1 MRSFPVDATF
11 DEQTEWWIEN
21 NEATLDRA
29 IAAGQAAKP
38 ITTWAEVAAFVDD
51 AVWERIL
58 GDLAPKS
65 RAEALACRPCKAYPN
80 PAARR
85 LAAVPNPGDGTP

>member
-1 MRSFPVDATF
+1 MRPFPVHGSV

-21 NEATLDRA
+21 NEAILDRA

-58 GDLAPKS
+58 GDLGPKS

-80 PAARR
+80 PAVRH
-85 LAAVPNPGDGTP
+85 LAAVPNPEDGNP